1 MIPGG
6 DRRPVIRNIRD
17 YAQSGEFY
25 HKVELHDPV
34 LTPAQSKAITD
45 GYMKKR
51 RRLSYRMKRLTA
63 VRLADYVTG
72 RVNQTTTIVGL
83 EQIPAGLE
91 GVIITS
97 NHFSPFENTAIR
109 YLVQQAGLSRLNIIS
124 QTSNFAMSGVVGFL
138 MNYADTIPISVDPRY
153 LSRDFMAV
161 LREKLVERRETVLLY
176 PEQEMWFNY
185 RKPRPPKKGA
195 YYYAAKLRVPVLS
208 CFVEIV
214 DTEEDESPEFK
225 KVRYVVHVLGVLRPD
240 PAKTTKEN
248 AARLAQEDYALK
260 KACYEQVYQKPLS
273 YAFEPSDI
281 AGWQGELS

>member
-6 DRRPVIRNIRD
+6 DRTPVIRNIRD

-34 LTPAQSKAITD
+34 LTPAESKAITD

-63 VRLADYVTG
+63 VTLADYMTG
-72 RVNQTTTIVGL
+72 KINQTTSIVGM
-83 EQIPAGLE
+83 ETIPADLG

-109 YLVQQAGLSRLNIIS
+109 YLVQQAGLPRLNIIS
-124 QTSNFAMSGVVGFL
+124 QTSNFAMNGVVGFL

-153 LSRDFMAV
+153 LARDFMAV
-161 LREKLVERRETVLLY
+161 LREKLVEKRETVLLY

-195 YYYAAKLRVPVLS
+195 YYYAARLQVPVLS

-214 DTEEDESPEFK
+214 DTDENESPDFK
-225 KVRYVVHVLGVLRPD
+225 KVRYVVHVLGLLRPD
-240 PAKTTKEN
+240 PAKTHREN
-248 AARLAQEDYALK
+248 AAMLGERDYALK
-260 KACYEQVYQKPLS
+260 KACYEQVYGKPLS
-273 YAFEPSDI
+273 YAFDPSDI